1 MSPLDLVF
9 LLLFGG
15 VMWFLLIKPQM
26 DEKRAHDEL
35 VASLAKDDEV
45 VTSSGLHGRVTEVR
59 GDTVILEVAEKT
71 RLTLDKTAVA
81 RRAAGE
87 KK

>member
-1 MSPLDLVF
+1 MNPLDLVF
-9 LLLFGG
+9 LLAFGG
-15 VMWFLLIKPQM
+15 VIWFLVIKPQM

-35 VASLAKDDEV
+35 VASLAKDDQV

-59 GDTVILEVAEKT
+59 GDTVVLEVAEKT
-71 RLTLDKTAVA
+71 RVTLDKTAVA
-81 RRAAGE
+81 RRAGE